1 MHHPQNPPTIPLS
14 SFCLAQFWQVFF
26 KSRPT
31 TSTPPFPTAKA
42 MSWSR
47 VDSLSPFQIGLLAPK
62 GWSPTRMLCV
72 SSVFLARVV
81 YLWSLPACGVVAPTH
96 LTVLMGLDAK
106 RCEGVTPSAKVC
118 IFSRRFVAPPLIRSC
133 TRLFSPLYTHRRP
146 PPPPP
151 QHHGLRP
158 CRHRLRR
165 GLLGH
170 SLPSHLHRY
179 VRRGSSLFY
188 LWGVVGRT
196 GNEIQRVCTSYKQAS
211 GHHTHTLS
219 TTTTPAY
226 LDMSRGP
233 ADPLQRSGQKPHR
246 A

>member
-1 MHHPQNPPTIPLS
+1 MYFSNHALPQPLPHS
-14 SFCLAQFWQVFF
+14 QLPRQG
-26 KSRPT
+26 
-31 TSTPPFPTAKA
+31 

-47 VDSLSPFQIGLLAPK
+47 VGSLSPFQIGLLAPK

-72 SSVFLARVV
+72 SSVVLARVV
-81 YLWSLPACGVVAPTH
+81 CLLGITSLWCGCPHPPDCANGPGCETMRGRYAISPKCVSFHAASLLLLSFAHAHAHFRPFAH
-96 LTVLMGLDAK
+96 
-106 RCEGVTPSAKVC
+106 
-118 IFSRRFVAPPLIRSC
+118 
-133 TRLFSPLYTHRRP
+133 THRRP

-170 SLPSHLHRY
+170 PLSSHLHRY

-196 GNEIQRVCTSYKQAS
+196 GNEIQRVCTSYKQVPS
-211 GHHTHTLS
+211 THTHTLS
-219 TTTTPAY
+219 TPTTPAY
-226 LDMSRGP
+226 LNMSRGP